1 VRKDLII
8 YAAAFLLS
16 FLVINGIMFLI
27 LKGRIKQQIVA
38 ADSTSVAID
47 SLVVEEIPDVAT
59 LEKVDE
65 TIPDPVIEF
74 RQLSK
79 LKKELL
85 EMRTGER
92 VYTQTDIDSIL
103 QKAVHNVD
111 ELISNQERYINEINR
126 LNRTIDEQQP
136 LISEIQKKNSELEYT
151 IAKLKQDHK
160 DELEALKTIEA
171 EEAITYLAGTYD
183 TMDPKEVAK
192 LLLPLEDK
200 KIIEILKKMNQRK
213 LGKVL
218 AEMPQ
223 SRSSQIVRKM
233 TK

>member
-1 VRKDLII
+1 DLII
-8 YAAAFLLS
+8 YAVAFLLS
-16 FLVINGIMFLI
+16 FLVINGIMFL
-27 LKGRIKQQIVA
+27 LMKGRIKQQIVA
-38 ADSTSVAID
+38 ADSTSIAVD
-47 SLVVEEIPDVAT
+47 SLAVEEIPDVAT
-59 LEKVDE
+59 LEKPE
-65 TIPDPVIEF
+65 ESIPDPVVEF
-74 RQLSK
+74 RQLRK
-79 LKKELL
+79 LKKELI
-85 EMRTGER
+85 EVRTGEKA
-92 VYTQTDIDSIL
+92 YTQSDIDSIL
-103 QKAVHNVD
+103 QKAVQNVD
-111 ELISNQERYINEINR
+111 ELITNQERYINEINR
-126 LNRTIDEQQP
+126 LNRKIDEQQP
-136 LISEIQKKNSELEYT
+136 LITEIQKKNSELEYT

-160 DELEALKTIEA
+160 DELESLKKIEA

-233 TK
+233 TN